1 MSPKLVITG
10 LIALVVTAYLS
21 WRMCATLGL
30 PFAFSI
36 PLHDGRQ
43 EIGARLPAGRY
54 ALVITTNSNLR
65 ALSVIPPV
73 RDYRSQL
80 TLEIKRGSKVLVRA
94 TNSHHL
100 VLPIDAHD
108 AGEVSVQIGLEPAIP
123 KEALTLH
130 ISKGF

>member
-1 MSPKLVITG
+1 MMSPKLVITG
-10 LIALVVTAYLS
+10 LCALVVTAYIS
-21 WRMCATLGL
+21 WRMCVTFGL

-36 PLHDGRQ
+36 PLHDGQ

-54 ALVITTNSNLR
+54 ALVITTNSSLR
-65 ALSVIPPV
+65 AVSVIPPV

-80 TLEIKRGSKVLVRA
+80 TLEIKSGSKVIVRA
-94 TNSHHL
+94 TNSHYL
-100 VLPIDAHD
+100 VLPIDAQD
-108 AGEVSVQIGLEPAIP
+108 AGEVSVLIGLELAIP